1 MIIRYYSHFKKNL
14 KLPTTPDMI
23 GISILLIAIRVE
35 VDLVHSGVARR
46 MLCSSWF
53 LVGFCEGVVGGGG
66 GVGKLV
72 GGGVK
77 CIPPLN
83 FN

>member
-14 KLPTTPDMI
+14 KLPTTPDTI
-23 GISILLIAIRVE
+23 GISILLISIRVE

-53 LVGFCEGVVGGGG
+53 LVGFCEGGVGG

-72 GGGVK
+72 GGGVQ
-77 CIPPLN
+77 CLPPLN